1 MNASDV
7 MTVRVVTIAPDATVQ
22 QAAKLMLE
30 REVSALPVVDK
41 AGKLVGIISEG
52 DLVRRAETGTERK
65 ASWWLTFISSADQLA
80 YEFVKSHG
88 TKVAD
93 VMTRDVITARPDTP
107 LNEIAGLLED
117 NRIKRVPVIEEGLLI
132 GVVSR
137 ANLLQALASAKP
149 RLDPALQPTDSE
161 LRDTIIDRLEA
172 QTWSHPALLNPIV
185 TDRVVDLWGMV
196 LSPTERNAVRVLVEE
211 TPGVRGVNDHL
222 AVRQVASGM

>member
-7 MTVRVVTIAPDATVQ
+7 MTVRVVTITSDTTVQ
-22 QAAKLMLE
+22 AAAKLMLE

-41 AGKLVGIISEG
+41 DGKLIGIISEG
-52 DLVRRAETGTERK
+52 DLMRRAETGTERK
-65 ASWWLTFISSADQLA
+65 ASWWLDFMSGTDRLA
-80 YEFVKSHG
+80 YDFVKAHG

-93 VMTRDVITARPDTP
+93 VMTREVVTAKPDTP
-107 LNEIAGLLED
+107 LNEVAQLLED
-117 NRIKRVPVIEEGLLI
+117 NRIKRVPVVEGGMVI

-149 RLDPALQPTDSE
+149 RTAPTEQTDSE
-161 LRDTIIDRLEA
+161 LRDIIIDRLAA
-172 QTWSHPALLNPIV
+172 QRWSHPALVNPIV

-196 LSPTERNAVRVLVEE
+196 LSPTEQKAVRVLVEE

-222 AVRQVASGM
+222 AIRTVSRGL